1 MRVLTGDNGSRKLSS
16 GVSRLTRPTTARV
29 RKSIFDIVWSRAGI
43 EGNRFLDLFAGTG
56 AMGIEAL
63 SRGAEE
69 VFFVDNSRVAI
80 NVVKDNLK
88 ALQIVPSRFRVVLSD
103 YESFLQSYDGKEF
116 DVAFL
121 DPPYSFE
128 DWPRLA
134 ELVPSAI
141 LVCESDRSIEVP
153 TGLTKI
159 LERKYGTTRVTL
171 VAKNSRV

>member
-16 GVSRLTRPTTARV
+16 GVSRVTRPTTARV
-29 RKSIFDIVWSRAGI
+29 RKSIFDIIWSRAGI
-43 EGNRFLDLFAGTG
+43 EGKRFLDLFAGTG

-88 ALQIVPSRFRVVLSD
+88 ALQIAPSRYRVVFSD
-103 YESFLQSYDGKEF
+103 YESFLHSYGGNEF
-116 DVAFL
+116 DVALL

-128 DWPRLA
+128 DWPGLID
-134 ELVPSAI
+134 LVPSAV

-153 TGLTKI
+153 ADMTKI
-159 LERKYGTTRVTL
+159 LERKYGTTCVTL
-171 VAKNSRV
+171 VAKSSRL